1 MLTLPYEIVAF
12 VCAVMFLC
20 ATLQV
25 YLIHLR
31 GIVLGSPLA
40 TYALMGVF
48 FIAALLYAARAYAPS
63 VTGIATLLDL
73 VTMVCLAISN
83 VVLCLTIF
91 CTRHRPGHRAS

>member
-1 MLTLPYEIVAF
+1 MFTLPYQIVAF

-31 GIVLGSPLA
+31 GITLGGPLG
-40 TYALMGVF
+40 TYVLMGVLLV
-48 FIAALLYAARAYAPS
+48 AALLYVGRACAPS
-63 VTGIATLLDL
+63 SAPIATLLDL
-73 VTMVCLAISN
+73 VTMVSLATSN

-91 CTRHRPGHRAS
+91 RTRHRPGH